1 MSSITLEALERRT
14 DPTDP
19 VVAAFVGQAIDANG
33 GPLNDE
39 QLRNV
44 LLALSESR

>member
-1 MSSITLEALERRT
+1 MPSLTLEALERRT
-14 DPTDP
+14 NPTDP

-33 GPLNDE
+33 GPLTDQ

-44 LLALSESR
+44 LLALPESR